1 MIHSIETIKIKN
13 ETIEVVSVNKILD
26 ATIL

>member
-1 MIHSIETIKIKN
+1 MIHSIETIKIKS
-13 ETIEVVSVNKILD
+13 ETIEVATVNKILD